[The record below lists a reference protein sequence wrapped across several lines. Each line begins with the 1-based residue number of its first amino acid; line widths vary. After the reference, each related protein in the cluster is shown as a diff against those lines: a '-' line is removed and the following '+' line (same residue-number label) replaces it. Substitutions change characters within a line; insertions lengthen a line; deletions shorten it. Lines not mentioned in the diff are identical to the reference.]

1 MRWWVIL
8 ILFVVA
14 GCSAVA
20 VQGSSKKK
28 DFPEVII
35 KERLKEVRQ

>member
-1 MRWWVIL
+1 VWLVLVWFL
-8 ILFVVA
+8 VA

-20 VQGSSKKK
+20 VQESSKNR

-35 KERLKEVRQ
+35 KERLREIRQ

>member
-1 MRWWVIL
+1 MWLWVIL

-20 VQGSSKKK
+20 VQESSKKK
-28 DFPEVII
+28 DFPEAII
-35 KERLKEVRQ
+35 KERLKEIRQ

>member
-1 MRWWVIL
+1 MWLLLV
-8 ILFVVA
+8 LFVAA

-20 VQGSSKKK
+20 VQGSAKKK

-35 KERLKEVRQ
+35 KERLKEIRQ